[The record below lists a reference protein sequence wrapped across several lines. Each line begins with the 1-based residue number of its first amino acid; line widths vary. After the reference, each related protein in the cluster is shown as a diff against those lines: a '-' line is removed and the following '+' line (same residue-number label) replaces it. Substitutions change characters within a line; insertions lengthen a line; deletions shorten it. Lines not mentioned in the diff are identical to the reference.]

1 MRKPKRTKVKKEDS
15 NIEIVQE
22 ADDTICSECHAE
34 FLDPTDLEVH
44 MQQMHSP
51 GSPGELVPCQFCV
64 QAFPNAEVYVLHI
77 RDVHLVDLRHCS
89 YCSRVYRDLHHLRKH
104 ERKHVDAICQNKY
117 SCFQCG
123 LDFENNYS
131 LRHHDATHQCM
142 DGGVFLNEYY
152 ALLSSVINM
161 KADSVIQATGKDFIY
176 VCSCC
181 KYSNPDIHDYIAHLK
196 AKNCRTLACNKCY
209 KVFTRRDLVRDHIFR
224 TPECKSLTLLPP
236 IKKCSKCNKN
246 VDLVD
251 FKAHFKSCTVLK
263 CPSCSLLF
271 ENMYELSEHQSAE
284 HPLSVALISCKFCR
298 KECVGKVSLEKHI
311 ERAHKHEFHLYKYTC
326 TYCDTSFKHPQR
338 LFAHYF
344 MKHKDI
350 EPYHC
355 KICDKKY
362 RLRKPFTL
370 HIKLAHNS
378 KGFVEFDE
386 RLHVFFAEQR
396 SEKPFQPVSKYASE
410 PVANKTIKSKVAS
423 TKEDQGKETDNNKD
437 GTQMVNVN
445 SDFMNPTETEGNQTD
460 AIESGRIKRK
470 RKTKLKSEIETIVLS
485 EDYDSEDEPL
495 VVIKKKAKIK
505 SQLRKRGLRMSRK
518 CKNWKHDI
526 KQRFTCEICKKY
538 CYTFQNYNN
547 HLSMHF
553 KDESKKCIKCSH
565 SFKTK
570 ADLQKHLEE
579 KHSSSKLTETLK
591 QLLER
596 RKNGE
601 QKKELTTTEKF
612 LRTVKKV
619 VFDNDNVTATLSPV
633 SSELSVQKFIENFT
647 PEANEAKNVQVKN
660 TISCT
665 KVMARFR
672 EPVIKMNKFQPAPK
686 VYGNIKLSMPVRF
699 KSQSH
704 EKHTVTIKKVE
715 PRYDSNIKFQFDDGN
730 QFQDDYDNDYKFN
743 DQEDNRD
750 GHIPEAE
757 HEVTLEGTEEP
768 PPPKKLI
775 THKIVLP
782 KLEKQ
787 LKSIR
792 IAHLLPEAPY
802 YKIVKMD
809 DIIKKEPPKK
819 EPPKVEYT
827 PSQPVQ
833 LPDGTKLVHV
843 NPLAHLLGDTPIES
857 LIKPHSKYY
866 KPKALNLQDAL
877 AKALL
882 KTPNRKP
889 RKRPAKAKNV
899 QAKEATEVKSEEIN
913 KMVAELESSLP
924 CVDGDG
930 NGNESLP
937 CVEEQVVYEN
947 KSLPCL
953 DDTNIAVV

>member
-1 MRKPKRTKVKKEDS
+1 MRKPKRTKTRKEES
-15 NIEIVQE
+15 NVEIVHE
-22 ADDTICSECHAE
+22 LDDTICTECHAE

-44 MQQMHSP
+44 KQQMHPPSSS
-51 GSPGELVPCQFCV
+51 GKLVPCQFCEET
-64 QAFPNAEVYVLHI
+64 FPSAEVYVLHI
-77 RDVHLVDLRHCS
+77 RDTHLTDLRHCS
-89 YCSRVYRDLHHLRKH
+89 HCSRVYCSLNQLRTH
-104 ERKHVDAICQNKY
+104 ERKHVDAMRVNKY
-117 SCFQCG
+117 SCFHCG
-123 LDFENNYS
+123 LNFENNHS
-131 LRHHDATHQCM
+131 LRQHEAAHHCT
-142 DGGVFLNEYY
+142 DGGVILNEFY

-161 KADSVIQATGKDFIY
+161 KADSVIEAIGKDFIY
-176 VCSCC
+176 ICCRC
-181 KYSNPDIHDYIAHLK
+181 KYSSPDLHDYIAHLK
-196 AKNCRTLACNKCY
+196 ARNCRTFACNKCY
-209 KVFTRRDLVRDHIFR
+209 KVFTRRDLVRDHISR
-224 TPECKSLTLLPP
+224 TPECKSLMAVPP
-236 IKKCSKCNKN
+236 VKKCTKCTKN
-246 VDLVD
+246 IDLVD
-251 FKAHFKSCTVLK
+251 FKSHFKSCMVLK

-271 ENMYELSEHQSAE
+271 ENMYTLSEHQSTE

-311 ERAHKHEFHLYKYTC
+311 ERTHKHEFHLYKYTC

-370 HIKLAHNS
+370 HIKLIHNS

-410 PVANKTIKSKVAS
+410 PVANKTNQTKVAA
-423 TKEDQGKETDNNKD
+423 TTEDQV

-460 AIESGRIKRK
+460 AANDSVRVKRK

-505 SQLRKRGLRMSRK
+505 SQLRKRGLRMSKK
-518 CKNWKHDI
+518 CKNLKHDI
-526 KQRFTCEICKKY
+526 KKRFTCEICKKY

-553 KDESKKCIKCSH
+553 KDESKKCIKCSR

-570 ADLQKHLEE
+570 VDLQKHLED

-596 RKNGE
+596 RKKGE
-601 QKKELTTTEKF
+601 PKKEITNSQKF

-619 VFDNDNVTATLSPV
+619 VLDHDNVTATLSPV
-633 SSELSVQKFIENFT
+633 SSEISVRKFIENFT
-647 PEANEAKNVQVKN
+647 PEANDTKNVQIKN
-660 TISCT
+660 TMTCT
-665 KVMARFR
+665 KVMARYR
-672 EPVIKMNKFQPAPK
+672 EPVIKMTKFQPTPK
-686 VYGNIKLSMPVRF
+686 IYGTVKLSMPVRF
-699 KSQSH
+699 KNLVH

-715 PRYDSNIKFQFDDGN
+715 PRCERKIKFQSTDDYH
-730 QFQDDYDNDYKFN
+730 FQDDFNNDYNYN
-743 DQEDNRD
+743 DHEDNRD
-750 GHIPEAE
+750 AHIPEAE
-757 HEVTLEGTEEP
+757 QEVTLEGTEEP
-768 PPPKKLI
+768 PPKKVI
-775 THKIVLP
+775 SHKIVLP
-782 KLEKQ
+782 KLDKE

-792 IAHLLPEAPY
+792 IAHLLPEAPF

-809 DIIKKEPPKK
+809 DIIHNPVKEAPKP
-819 EPPKVEYT
+819 EITE
-827 PSQPVQ
+827 SQPVK

-857 LIKPHSKYY
+857 LIKPHNKYY
-866 KPKALNLQDAL
+866 KPKALNVGDAL

-882 KTPNRKP
+882 KTPNRKQ
-889 RKRPAKAKNV
+889 RKKPTKAKNIEK
-899 QAKEATEVKSEEIN
+899 KEAVEENIEEMN
-913 KMVAELESSLP
+913 NIVLEEFESSLSH
-924 CVDGDG
+924 VDEEGKDH
-930 NGNESLP
+930 EALTS
-937 CVEEQVVYEN
+937 VEEQVADGN
-947 KSLPCL
+947 MSLPCL
-953 DDTNIAVV
+953 TDADVVK